1 MSATILPQ
9 PHGSENRRVS
19 EFVKLAFDELVQKY
33 PHWYEQD
40 QTCLEHG
47 YWLASTGGVKEIGV
61 ARFEVNHDL
70 PDGKPY
76 VVDAAAQTC
85 TCPDYVALTGELGQ
99 PLRCSHRIAVYLQ
112 ARARELQRQFDTE
125 WQRFVRETCDGDPRG
140 YLISEDEQEYL
151 IVLAESKVW
160 HAAQAKKGYSLSEGE
175 GQGHQAREQLPLFGA
190 SPLDEEK
197 LVAMSRL
204 QTIRRTYIPVVD
216 FRIVRESSI
225 AVEASQIKSPADA
238 ANILF
243 AYFEG
248 LTREHLVVLTLN
260 QKNRMT
266 AIQTVY
272 IGSVHTT
279 VVRVGELFQLPV
291 YKCAPAIIVAHNH
304 PSGEPGPSPEDVAL
318 TREIVKAG
326 HLLDIDLLDHL
337 VVGDQKFVSLKER
350 GLGFEVKP

>member
-1 MSATILPQ
+1 MSTSSLPQ
-9 PHGSENRRVS
+9 
-19 EFVKLAFDELVQKY
+19 FVKLAFDELIQKN
-33 PHWYEQD
+33 PHWYHED

-47 YWLASTGGVKEIGV
+47 YWLASTDGVKEIGV

-70 PDGKPY
+70 QNGKPY
-76 VVDAAAQTC
+76 IVDGAAQSC
-85 TCPDYVALTGELGQ
+85 TCPDFVALTSKLGQ
-99 PLRCSHRIAVYLQ
+99 PFRCSHRIAVYLQ
-112 ARARELQRQFDTE
+112 ARAWELQRQFDAE
-125 WQRFVRETCDGDPRG
+125 WRRFVRETCDGDPRG
-140 YLISEDEQEYL
+140 DVIGEDEQEYL
-151 IVLAESKVW
+151 VALAESKAW
-160 HAAQAKKGYSLSEGE
+160 HAAQAKKGFILRGGE
-175 GQGHQAREQLPLFGA
+175 GPGHQAKEQLPLFGA

-197 LVAMSRL
+197 VVAMSRL

-225 AVEASQIKSPADA
+225 AVEAPQIKSPADA
-238 ANILF
+238 AHLLF

-279 VVRVGELFQLPV
+279 VVRVGELFQLAV
-291 YKCAPAIIVAHNH
+291 YKCAPAIIISHNH
-304 PSGEPGPSPEDVAL
+304 PSSGDPSPSPEDVAL
-318 TREIVKAG
+318 TREVVKAG
-326 HLLDIDLLDHL
+326 HLLDIDVLDSL
-337 VVGDQKFVSLKER
+337 VIGDRKFVSLKER

>member
-1 MSATILPQ
+1 MSTSSLPQ
-9 PHGSENRRVS
+9 
-19 EFVKLAFDELVQKY
+19 FVKLAFDELVQKY
-33 PHWYEQD
+33 PRWYEQD
-40 QTCLEHG
+40 QTCIEHG
-47 YWLASTGGVKEIGV
+47 YWLASTDGVKEIGV
-61 ARFEVNHDL
+61 SRFEVNHDL
-70 PDGKPY
+70 QNGKPY

-85 TCPDYVALTGELGQ
+85 TCPDYAALTAELGQ
-99 PLRCSHRIAVYLQ
+99 PFRCSHRIAVYLQ
-112 ARARELQRQFDTE
+112 ARAWELQQQFDAE
-125 WQRFVRETCDGDPRG
+125 WQQFVRETCDGDPRG
-140 YLISEDEQEYL
+140 CVISDDEQEYL
-151 IVLAESKVW
+151 IALAESKAR
-160 HAAQAKKGYSLSEGE
+160 HAAQAKKGYILSEGE
-175 GQGHQAREQLPLFGA
+175 GQGHQAKEQLPLFGA

-197 LVAMSRL
+197 VVAMSRL
-204 QTIRRTYIPVVD
+204 QTLRRTYIPIVD
-216 FRIVRESSI
+216 FRIVRESTL

-279 VVRVGELFQLPV
+279 VVRVGELFQLAV

-304 PSGEPGPSPEDVAL
+304 PSGDPTPSPEDAAL
-318 TREIVKAG
+318 TREIVQAG

-337 VVGDQKFVSLKER
+337 VIGEPSKFVSLKER
-350 GLGFEVKP
+350 GLGFEVKS